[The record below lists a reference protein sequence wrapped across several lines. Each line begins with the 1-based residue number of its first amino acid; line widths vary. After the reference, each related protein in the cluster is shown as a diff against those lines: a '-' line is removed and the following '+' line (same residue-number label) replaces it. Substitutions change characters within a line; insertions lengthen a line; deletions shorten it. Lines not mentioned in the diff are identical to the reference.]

1 MLQNQICFYIWTVQ
15 ANGKF
20 ITIAE
25 IDDIAFGKQ
34 ILDYSFS
41 MMLIFSAC
49 KEHFNY
55 CLPRIINCKDHQ
67 NRFANVTK
75 IIIKLI
81 DIYRKRIKKSASV
94 FS

>member
-34 ILDYSFS
+34 ILLF
-41 MMLIFSAC
+41 IF
-49 KEHFNY
+49 N
-55 CLPRIINCKDHQ
+55 D
-67 NRFANVTK
+67 ANF
-75 IIIKLI
+75 L
-81 DIYRKRIKKSASV
+81 YMQRM
-94 FS
+94 F